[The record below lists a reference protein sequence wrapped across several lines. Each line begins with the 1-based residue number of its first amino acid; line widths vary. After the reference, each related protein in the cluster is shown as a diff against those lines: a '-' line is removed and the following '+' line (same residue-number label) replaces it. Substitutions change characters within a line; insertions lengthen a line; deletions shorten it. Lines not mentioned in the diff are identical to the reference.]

1 MTDNALLVF
10 KRSDAVT
17 VANAIS
23 GTGTV
28 TNDGGLANVLTLTGA
43 QDYAVLNANAGTTNV
58 NGSFTNGTAVVN
70 ANATTNFGASQ
81 TLGALNIADGVEV
94 TFGDGL
100 PFAPAPV
107 KFGAAGVVP
116 EPGSLALLAV
126 GALGVLGRRRCSLPP
141 R

>member
-10 KRSDAVT
+10 NHSNALTVT
-17 VANAIS
+17 NAIS

-28 TNDGGLANVLTLTGA
+28 TNNGGAVNVLTLTGA
-43 QDYAVLNANAGTTNV
+43 QDYAVLNANTGTTNV

-70 ANATTNFGASQ
+70 ANSTVNFGASQ

-107 KFGAAGVVP
+107 KFGAPALVP
-116 EPGSLALLAV
+116 EPGAIGLLLTA
-126 GALGVLGRRRCSLPP
+126 ALGCAARRRRRGGL
-141 R
+141 